1 MDSSQRVRA
10 ILSFVHAAD
19 AGSFSAA
26 GRNLGI
32 TSAAVSKNVASLE
45 KALGVRLMNRT
56 TRVLQLTDEGDAF
69 LHRARVALDALDVA
83 VDAVAVRREGPSG
96 RIRISTSSAFG
107 RDHLMPALPGL
118 VALYPELSV
127 EVDFDDRVV
136 DFVRDGYD
144 IAIRGGAIPNSNLV
158 SKPVFRMS
166 LALVASPEYLARRG
180 VPGSSEDLMKHKLIA
195 RRFLGGKM
203 STWGFRGDDG
213 SVISLDPS
221 ASAVLILSAP
231 EAVLQAAL
239 AGVGIGQVGLHL
251 AWKHLQS
258 GALKLV
264 LHEVHHTGSYE
275 MVMQYP
281 HRALIAPRVRATLD
295 YLSDAFAAD
304 PALHL
309 PVESLDAFAASRQV
323 ST

>member
-69 LHRARVALDALDVA
+69 LRQARVALDALDVA
-83 VDAVAVRREGPSG
+83 VDAVTARRQGPSG
-96 RIRISTSSAFG
+96 RVRISTSSAFG
-107 RDHLMPALPGL
+107 RDYLMPALPSL
-118 VALYPELSV
+118 LSLYPELSV

-144 IAIRGGAIPNSNLV
+144 IAIRGGAIPSSNLV

-166 LALVASPEYLARRG
+166 LALVASPEYLERRG
-180 VPGSSEDLMKHKLIA
+180 VPGSPQDLMKHKLIA
-195 RRFLGGKM
+195 RRFLGGKL
-203 STWGFRGDDG
+203 STWGFCREDG

-239 AGVGIGQVGLHL
+239 AGVGIAQIGLHM
-251 AWKHLQS
+251 AWEHLQS
-258 GALKLV
+258 GTLKLL
-264 LHEVHHTGSYE
+264 LHQVHHAGAYE

-304 PALHL
+304 STLHISTA
-309 PVESLDAFAASRQV
+309 SLDIFSA
-323 ST
+323 